1 MDNSQLSAAKKAK
14 NDEFYTRM
22 TDIEHELVHYRDH
35 FKGKVVLCNCDD
47 PFESNFFKYFALNFN
62 HLGLGCAR
70 SLALARCRVGFSRL
84 SAWCHRVGTCPGSG
98 GSTNRWR

>member
-62 HLGLGCAR
+62 HLGLGWGLR
-70 SLALARCRVGFSRL
+70 TFSWRPNGKIFVCSVL
-84 SAWCHRVGTCPGSG
+84 RNESV
-98 GSTNRWR
+98 RWSCISPRR